1 MKQLL
6 RLALAADL
14 AALMTVV
21 LGSWTRING
30 AGLTCP
36 DWPLCRGRL
45 LPSLTDGTLWEWT
58 HRLLAFAVA
67 PLVIALI
74 IAAWRK
80 RDRSSFIGPTLAAIA
95 ALFLVQVFLGAETV
109 RHANT
114 PISVVLHWATAMAL
128 IAALSAMV
136 VFAAVAVDDE
146 ADNASRAPSR
156 AVLSLSKDDKLRI
169 AAVIVVG
176 ATAVVAFVTMCVG
189 AYVSSSGAGLACLSI
204 PQCAGNVVI
213 YTPEQYVQMVHR
225 IAAAATLICA
235 ASTLALVWARPASA
249 RVRAAVGLGVGLVC
263 IQVLLGLLNVA
274 LRLPTNL
281 REAHAVNAALVF
293 LTFFVATIFAALDAA
308 PAGELRR
315 LTEGGS
321 QR

>member
-14 AALMTVV
+14 VALMTVV

-80 RDRSSFIGPTLAAIA
+80 RDRSSFIGPTLAVIA

-109 RHANT
+109 RLANT

-136 VFAAVAVDDE
+136 IFAAVAADDE

-156 AVLSLSKDDKLRI
+156 A
-169 AAVIVVG
+169 AVIAVG
-176 ATAVVAFVTMCVG
+176 ATAVVAFMTMCVG

-235 ASTLALVWARPASA
+235 ASALALVWARPASA
-249 RVRAAVGLGVGLVC
+249 RVRAAVVLGVGLVC

-293 LTFFVATIFAALDAA
+293 LTFFVATILAALDAA
-308 PAGELRR
+308 PASELRR

-321 QR
+321 HR